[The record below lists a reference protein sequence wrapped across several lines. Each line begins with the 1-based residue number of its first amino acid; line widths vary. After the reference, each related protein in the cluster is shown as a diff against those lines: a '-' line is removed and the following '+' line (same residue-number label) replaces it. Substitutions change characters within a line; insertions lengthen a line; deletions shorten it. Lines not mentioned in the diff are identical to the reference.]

1 MDHLN
6 PEPASAPETP
16 SPQLLKK
23 KLIKSLIMVYALTI
37 LLGLVFLLKK
47 RPSNPD
53 FNIGK
58 QAESFLALS
67 KEDKIGVVAIHG
79 PISLSD
85 DGRPWDNS
93 GAEGW
98 EKRIIKLANTRG
110 VKAIILDINSPGG
123 SVGAVQELY
132 SEILRIRRTKHIPF
146 VASFGD
152 VAASGGYYIASACDK
167 IVAHPGTLTG
177 SIGVIFDATDL
188 QGLFH
193 KIGVKMSPIKSGKF
207 KDIGSPARAMTPEEK
222 RLLQRIID
230 DTYEQF
236 LSAVSLGRDI
246 PKEKLRPIADGRIFS
261 GNQAL
266 KDHLVDQLGDF
277 HDAVALAA
285 KLGGISGKPKI
296 IRGHGNLDELLNMLN
311 SKFLGGPLSSASLIG
326 QISMPRAGL
335 EYLWTGY

>member
-1 MDHLN
+1 MDT
-6 PEPASAPETP
+6 PTP
-16 SPQLLKK
+16 SETNKPEEKLIKK
-23 KLIKSLIMVYALTI
+23 KLVKTLIVVYSLTI
-37 LLGLVFLLKK
+37 LLGL
-47 RPSNPD
+47 
-53 FNIGK
+53 
-58 QAESFLALS
+58 FLALKNRPSSPALNLTSQAAGFLKFS
-67 KEDKIGVVAIHG
+67 KKGTVGVVKIHG
-79 PISLSD
+79 PIYFSD
-85 DGRPWDNS
+85 SAQPWEDA
-93 GAEGW
+93 GAESW
-98 EKRIIKLANTRG
+98 ERQMIKLSKRRD
-110 VKAIILDINSPGG
+110 VKAIVLDINSPGG

-132 SEILRIRRTKHIPF
+132 SEILRIRKTKHIPF

-152 VAASGGYYIASACDK
+152 VAASGGYYLASACDK

-207 KDIGSPARAMTPEEK
+207 KDIGSPARAMTPAEK
-222 RLLQRIID
+222 DLLQKIIN

-236 LSAVSLGRDI
+236 LSAVSLGRNI
-246 PKEKLRPIADGRIFS
+246 PLEKLRPIADGRIFS

-285 KLGGISGKPKI
+285 RLGGIPGKPRV
-296 IRGHGNLDELLNMLN
+296 IRGGGNFDQILELLN
-311 SKFLGGPLSSASLIG
+311 SRFLGNPVSAASLIG
-326 QISMPRAGL
+326 KLEMPRAGL

>member
-1 MDHLN
+1 MDN
-6 PEPASAPETP
+6 PVYEPVPENPPTNQP
-16 SPQLLKK
+16 VKK
-23 KLIKSLIMVYALTI
+23 RLVKSLIAVYALTV
-37 LLGLVFLLKK
+37 LLGMVLVSKN
-47 RPSNPD
+47 RPLSSNSGIE
-53 FNIGK
+53 NLS
-58 QAESFLALS
+58 ENFLALS
-67 KEDKIGVVAIHG
+67 KGDKIGVVSIHG
-79 PISLSD
+79 PIGFSD
-85 DGRPWDNS
+85 DGRPWSSS

-98 EKRIIKLANTRG
+98 EKRIIKLADTRG

-132 SEILRIRRTKHIPF
+132 SEILRIRKTRHIPF

-188 QGLFH
+188 QGLFQ

-207 KDIGSPARAMTPEEK
+207 KDIGSPARAMTPAEK

-236 LSAVSLGRDI
+236 LSAVSLGRNI
-246 PKEKLRPIADGRIFS
+246 PTEKLRPIADGRIFS

-266 KDHLVDQLGDF
+266 KLHLVDQLGDF

-285 KLGGISGKPKI
+285 KLGGVSGKPRV
-296 IRGHGNLDELLNMLN
+296 IRGHGNLDQILSLIN
-311 SKFLGGPLSSASLIG
+311 SKFMGGPLSSASLIG
-326 QISMPRAGL
+326 KISMPRAGL